1 MKILFIGGTG
11 TISYGITKHLQGM
24 SVELTLL
31 NRGQKDTRDL
41 EGFETIVGDY
51 HNEAELASL
60 LKGRTFDVVVSFI
73 AFTLE
78 DVKRD
83 YRLFKN
89 ITKQYIFISTASA
102 YHKPVRNPV
111 ITESTL
117 LHNPYWEYS
126 RNKIHCEEWL
136 LKIYREEGFPV
147 TIVRPSH
154 TYGDTSVPTAIHGYI
169 GSWSVVNRIR
179 KGYPVIIPGDGSSLW
194 TVTHTLDFAKG
205 FVGLLGHP
213 QTIGQAYHITS
224 DESLTWTQIYE
235 IIASKF
241 GVKLNPCYVSSDLLV
256 KLGNQVGYD
265 FEGNLLGDKSNSVIF
280 DNSKIKEVS
289 PGFVATIKFHQ
300 GISQTIDYI
309 LKHPQ
314 YQLEDPEFDD
324 FCDQVAAL
332 ISDVEL

>member
-11 TISYGITKHLQGM
+11 TISYGITKHLQGKN
-24 SVELTLL
+24 VELTLL
-31 NRGQKDTRDL
+31 NRGQRDTRDL

-51 HNEAELASL
+51 HNEVEMANL
-60 LKGRTFDVVVSFI
+60 LRGRTFDVVVSFI

-83 YRLFKN
+83 YRLFKD

-102 YHKPVRNPV
+102 YHKPLRNPV

-126 RNKIHCEEWL
+126 RNKIACEKWL
-136 LKIYREEGFPV
+136 LEVYKEEGFPV

-154 TYGDTSVPTAIHGYI
+154 TYGDTSVPTAIHGHI
-169 GSWSVVNRIR
+169 GSWSVVERIR
-179 KGYPVIIPGDGSSLW
+179 KGLPVIIHGDGSSLW
-194 TVTHTLDFAKG
+194 TLTHTLDFAKG
-205 FVGLLGHP
+205 FVGLLGNFE
-213 QTIGQAYHITS
+213 TIGQVYHITS

-235 IIASKF
+235 IIANKF
-241 GVKLNPCYVSSDLLV
+241 GVKLNPCYVSSDLLS
-256 KLGNQVGYD
+256 KLGNQMGYD
-265 FEGNLLGDKSNSVIF
+265 FEGGLLGDKSHSVIF

-300 GISQTIDYI
+300 GVSQTIDYI
-309 LKHPQ
+309 LKHPK
-314 YQLEDPEFDD
+314 YQLKDPEFDD

-332 ISDVEL
+332 MGNVEL